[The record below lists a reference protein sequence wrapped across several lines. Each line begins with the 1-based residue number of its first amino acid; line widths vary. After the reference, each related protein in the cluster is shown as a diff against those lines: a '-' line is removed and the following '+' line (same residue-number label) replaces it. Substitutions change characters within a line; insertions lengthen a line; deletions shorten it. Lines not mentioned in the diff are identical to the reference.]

1 MARRFLV
8 QGVVQGVGFR
18 WFVARHAERLG
29 LSGWVRNRADGTVEV
44 LASGEAGLLVERAR
58 LLEEGPIGARVDR
71 VETLEAPHEPQL
83 PNVFHIK

>member
-8 QGVVQGVGFR
+8 YGVVQGVGFR

-29 LSGWVRNRADGTVEV
+29 LRGWVRNREDGTVEV
-44 LASGEAGLLVERAR
+44 LVSGEAGLVELAR

-71 VETLEAPHEPQL
+71 VEALEAPQEPQI
-83 PNVFHIK
+83 PNVFQIK